1 MATYQKIQKS
11 FWTDPK
17 VDDNFTPEDKYF
29 YLYLLTNPHGNMCG
43 CYEISMNQMKRETGY
58 LEDTVRKLIERMQKA
73 HKVIRYDAG
82 TNEILLLNWFRYN
95 WSNSP
100 KVAKPTLDD
109 INLVKNQAF
118 QEYLTRLYNYG
129 IEKGE
134 APSSRDIDTVSILYP
149 YSSDTLS
156 SVEESGVRDGEKK
169 TEQHKNTTVSVPID
183 YQYSTT
189 NSSQEDSLFDQ
200 LWTTYPKKSG
210 DIRAACSEYFKAVQN
225 GANPEEILRA
235 VKGLAATKTE
245 EELRYLPSFEKWL
258 RNRAWI
264 KPTEANPVILN
275 TEKLARRAAETA
287 AYLAEGG

>member
-58 LEDTVRKLIERMQKA
+58 LDDTVRKLIERMQNV
-73 HKVIRYDAG
+73 HRVIRYDPK

-100 KVAKPTLDD
+100 KVTKPILDD

-118 QEYLTRLYNYG
+118 REYLTKLYNCG
-129 IEKGE
+129 IEKSE
-134 APSSRDIDTVSILYP
+134 APSPRDIDTVSILYP

-156 SVEESGVRDGEKK
+156 SVVESRVGEEK
-169 TEQHKNTTVSVPID
+169 TEYHENTTDSVTID
-183 YQYSTT
+183 YQYSIS

-258 RNRAWI
+258 RNRAWNT
-264 KPTEANPVILN
+264 PEDVNPVLVKSQ
-275 TEKLARRAAETA
+275 ELARRAAETA